1 MIHHDLITSELTQ
14 STWLLGDGL
23 LILDS
28 FPRRC
33 VLSRDKMLLSCV
45 PRFWPTP
52 LVSTLAWGE
61 DESRRNNKYDLS
73 DSFSSGDQK
82 AQTHLP
88 EGCPEQGMGR
98 RVPWCRCNS
107 KAQELCPVSGM
118 NRAHFPVQRVPEI
131 PEWKIH
137 NALEMSAFVVSLSP
151 LLAEEQLTECVFSW
165 GCSGKTDGESD
176 SSCQSLEMCG
186 GISV

>member
-1 MIHHDLITSELTQ
+1 MNKEAGFASRFGLFQSVFPSWFLPLRPRLLVIHHDLITCELTQ

-73 DSFSSGDQK
+73 DSFSSRDQK

-88 EGCPEQGMGR
+88 KGCPEQGMGR
-98 RVPWCRCNS
+98 RKFLGVPVTAKHRSC
-107 KAQELCPVSGM
+107 V
-118 NRAHFPVQRVPEI
+118 
-131 PEWKIH
+131 
-137 NALEMSAFVVSLSP
+137 
-151 LLAEEQLTECVFSW
+151 LLV
-165 GCSGKTDGESD
+165 G
-176 SSCQSLEMCG
+176 
-186 GISV
+186 